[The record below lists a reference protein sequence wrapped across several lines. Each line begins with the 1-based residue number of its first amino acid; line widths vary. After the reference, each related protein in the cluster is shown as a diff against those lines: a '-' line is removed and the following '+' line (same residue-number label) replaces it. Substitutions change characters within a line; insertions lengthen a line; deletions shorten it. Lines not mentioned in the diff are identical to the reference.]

1 MGQEGH
7 WANVSCECL
16 TIKDHTYPRKP
27 HRQSFNITGPSLNS
41 TSCSLNTSSGLWEAV
56 RGTPCCIL
64 GRGATRL
71 GFDIVLVAVTRT
83 IFVGDEEGYIH
94 KGRRGW
100 EIKGPGQERN

>member
-1 MGQEGH
+1 MGQEGR

-27 HRQSFNITGPSLNS
+27 HRQRFNITGPSLN
-41 TSCSLNTSSGLWEAV
+41 SLNTSSGLWEAG
-56 RGTPCCIL
+56 RGAPCCTL

-71 GFDIVLVAVTRT
+71 GFNIVLAAVTRT
-83 IFVGDEEGYIH
+83 IFVGDEERYVH